1 MNKGL
6 EILYDMFSEIK
17 YEIKFLIYFFIILL
31 LLKPIIYFFSK
42 FNKKITIKDK
52 YIRYRTKSSNYNIVD
67 KENNIYLIDNL
78 WFIGDF
84 NRGKDYNKLQKG
96 KTYDVHGYGFK
107 VPFLDIFP
115 KIYKINNI

>member
-6 EILYDMFSEIK
+6 EILYDMFNEIK

-31 LLKPIIYFFSK
+31 LLKPIIYSFSK

-52 YIRYRTKSSNYNIVD
+52 YIKYRTKASNYHIVD

-78 WFIGDF
+78 WFTGDF
-84 NRGKDYNKLQKG
+84 NRVEDYNKLQKG
-96 KTYDVHGYGFK
+96 KTYDVYGYGFR
-107 VPFLDIFP
+107 VPILYMYQ